1 VKIVKRFSRA
11 SITFYRIGL
20 TSKLKSEWNR
30 FRGAIIQ
37 FGRRKKNGCCWWKN
51 LFRHWRTFWLNSVSY
66 ATDEF
71 TFVSFFKTYIHI

>member
-37 FGRRKKNGCCWWKN
+37 FGRRKKKWLLLMEESFSSLKN
-51 LFRHWRTFWLNSVSY
+51 ILIKFGKLCDRWVHLCV
-66 ATDEF
+66 
-71 TFVSFFKTYIHI
+71 FF